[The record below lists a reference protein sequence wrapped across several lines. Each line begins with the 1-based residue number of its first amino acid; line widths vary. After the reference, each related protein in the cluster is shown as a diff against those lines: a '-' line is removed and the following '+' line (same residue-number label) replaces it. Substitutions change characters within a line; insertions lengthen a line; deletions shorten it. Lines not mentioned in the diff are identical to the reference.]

1 MMSQKLDNHIYI
13 YTFIL
18 SWNIMPKMLNMLS
31 ETSRLKFGDCDEMGV
46 ALAGSGDLSGIRF
59 LAGLAGWYLLM
70 LRL

>member
-1 MMSQKLDNHIYI
+1 
-13 YTFIL
+13 
-18 SWNIMPKMLNMLS
+18 MPKMLNMLS